1 MLNAVVR
8 KAKLFQFW
16 SLDRC
21 DEVTKIINNTHTY
34 EIQRFEIIKP
44 KYKLIEMLEYLGS
57 RRLLDDPSLRVLFL
71 QDTSVDSQML
81 KTWRI
86 SFELH
91 LARKT
96 FESMRCVHNTL
107 EIQGLQSG
115 KFVEDVEELA
125 YAKML
130 LHLIFSMKFN
140 VNQVEL

>member
-1 MLNAVVR
+1 
-8 KAKLFQFW
+8 
-16 SLDRC
+16 
-21 DEVTKIINNTHTY
+21 
-34 EIQRFEIIKP
+34 
-44 KYKLIEMLEYLGS
+44 MLEYLGS

-96 FESMRCVHNTL
+96 LESMRCVHNTL
-107 EIQGLQSG
+107 EIQGLQGG

-130 LHLIFSMKFN
+130 LHLIFPMKLN
-140 VNQVEL
+140 VNQVEFEEPAPEVFSKARHSFVL